1 MRRHAR
7 GDITDMTAHRT
18 GGSQEAAAL
27 IRTGDLVKQV
37 LAPSYS
43 NLYATMDNE
52 DMRKMLEA
60 MLANKDKD
68 KQGYEQ

>member
-1 MRRHAR
+1 
-7 GDITDMTAHRT
+7 
-18 GGSQEAAAL
+18 
-27 IRTGDLVKQV
+27 VKQV

-60 MLANKDKD
+60 TTQQIKNYLGFDFDKRRRERP
-68 KQGYEQ
+68 Y